1 MAMDRLLALM
11 AEKKASD
18 LFVSAGAPV
27 TIKINGTAVPV
38 NQQRLDPA
46 AVETLLREVLTD
58 RQWSQFQDESELN
71 FGYGLRNVGSFRFSL
86 FRQRGTAAAVVRYI
100 PGDVPQLENL
110 NLPPVLSELIME
122 KRGLILVVGA
132 TGSGKTTTLAAM
144 IDHRNGQRGGH
155 ILTLEDPIEY
165 TFRNKRSIVN
175 QRQIGTDAV
184 SLQVALKN
192 ALRQAP
198 DCLFI
203 GEIRDTE
210 TMSAAIA
217 YAQSGHLVLA
227 TLHANNSS
235 HALNR
240 IVVVLHAREPARAAV
255 GPGLDAQVRDLAAA
269 DPRDGGR
276 ADPGRRDPAEHHVR
290 VRADRAGPAVRD
302 QGGHGEEHG
311 ARLADLRARAGRP
324 GPQPPRHARGR
335 ARAVRLA
342 DQPAVA
348 AREHRRGARR
358 AAATCPA
365 RRAGPVGAGQ
375 ARRRSVLLR
384 VHAQHLMPQDV
395 VVYGIDTCDQV
406 RKARH
411 WLRQH
416 GVAFRFHDFRANG
429 LDGALLAR
437 WMAHL
442 PWDSLLN
449 RRGLSWRQLD
459 ASRKAG
465 VVDQGSATELMLE
478 IPTLIKRPVLEAGDR
493 IVVGFSEPIYQNLFP

>member
-240 IVVVLHAREPARAAV
+240 IVSFYTPENRRVL
-255 GPGLDAQVRDLAAA
+255 LSDLASTLKCVISQ
-269 DPRDGGR
+269 RLIR
-276 ADPGRRDPAEHHVR
+276 AT
-290 VRADRAGPAVRD
+290 AGERIPAVEILLNTTFVSELIE
-302 QGGHGEEHG
+302 QGRLSEIKEAMEKSMAPGSQTFERALVDLVRSRRVTREDALTQSDSPTNLLWLLENTAEAPG
-311 ARLADLRARAGRP
+311 A
-324 GPQPPRHARGR
+324 QPPPAPR
-335 ARAVRLA
+335 AEPPASAPAKPA
-342 DQPAVA
+342 D
-348 AREHRRGARR
+348 
-358 AAATCPA
+358 
-365 RRAGPVGAGQ
+365 GP
-375 ARRRSVLLR
+375 S
-384 VHAQHLMPQDV
+384 
-395 VVYGIDTCDQV
+395 
-406 RKARH
+406 
-411 WLRQH
+411 
-416 GVAFRFHDFRANG
+416 
-429 LDGALLAR
+429 
-437 WMAHL
+437 
-442 PWDSLLN
+442 
-449 RRGLSWRQLD
+449 
-459 ASRKAG
+459 
-465 VVDQGSATELMLE
+465 
-478 IPTLIKRPVLEAGDR
+478 
-493 IVVGFSEPIYQNLFP
+493 FSEFMLNI

>member
-240 IVVVLHAREPARAAV
+240 IVSFYTPENRRVLLSDLASTLKCVISQRLIRATAGERIPAVEILLNTTFVSELIEQGRLSEIKEAMEKSMAPGSQTFERALVDLVRSRRVTREDALAQSDSPTNLLWLLENTAEAPGAQPPPAPRAEPAPSAPAKPAD
-255 GPGLDAQVRDLAAA
+255 GP
-269 DPRDGGR
+269 
-276 ADPGRRDPAEHHVR
+276 
-290 VRADRAGPAVRD
+290 
-302 QGGHGEEHG
+302 
-311 ARLADLRARAGRP
+311 
-324 GPQPPRHARGR
+324 
-335 ARAVRLA
+335 
-342 DQPAVA
+342 
-348 AREHRRGARR
+348 
-358 AAATCPA
+358 
-365 RRAGPVGAGQ
+365 
-375 ARRRSVLLR
+375 S
-384 VHAQHLMPQDV
+384 
-395 VVYGIDTCDQV
+395 
-406 RKARH
+406 
-411 WLRQH
+411 
-416 GVAFRFHDFRANG
+416 
-429 LDGALLAR
+429 
-437 WMAHL
+437 
-442 PWDSLLN
+442 
-449 RRGLSWRQLD
+449 
-459 ASRKAG
+459 
-465 VVDQGSATELMLE
+465 
-478 IPTLIKRPVLEAGDR
+478 
-493 IVVGFSEPIYQNLFP
+493 FSEFMLNI